1 MTGAKNTNSFPLLKE
16 SLDAQAIQHL
26 ADCLSDIH
34 QSFDHTAFIKTA
46 NSGLSKLELKARVY
60 HLIDALH
67 HHLPQDFEQTAQI
80 LCQVKQHQLEA
91 KDPTIRAFTAW
102 PLIDYVAV
110 HGLQHPEVA
119 LNTLAQLTSLFSA
132 EFAIRPFIQQ
142 HYQLTFEHL
151 NNWCDSEDYHL
162 RRLASEGTRPR
173 LPWGQQLPQFI
184 KDPQPI
190 LPLLEKLK
198 ADSEDYVRRSVANNL
213 NDISKDHPQT
223 VLDTCQRWQALP
235 YKETQWVI
243 RHATRTLVKKD
254 VPEVFALLGYTAK
267 PQLEIELTLN
277 SNKLK
282 VGEKLSFQIQLKSTA
297 SQAQKLLI
305 DYAIHFMKANGQQ
318 SAKVFKLKTVTL
330 AKGELLPLEKTHRF
344 IPLSTRRYYPGE
356 HKVEVKING
365 LSFALASFNL
375 DMPMG

>member
-1 MTGAKNTNSFPLLKE
+1 MTGSKNTNSFPLLKE
-16 SLDAQAIQHL
+16 SLNTQTVQQL
-26 ADCLSDIH
+26 ASCLSDIH
-34 QSFDHTAFIKTA
+34 PTFDYTAFNKTA
-46 NSGLSKLELKARVY
+46 KNGLNNLELKARVY

-67 HHLPQDFEQTAQI
+67 QYLPQDFEQTAQI

-110 HGLQHPEVA
+110 HGLQHPETA
-119 LNTLAQLTSLFSA
+119 LKTLAQLTSLFSA

-151 NNWCDSEDYHL
+151 HNWCDSPDFHL
-162 RRLASEGTRPR
+162 RRLVSEGTRPR

-184 KDPQPI
+184 NDPQPI

-223 VLDTCQRWQALP
+223 VLDTCQHWQAQP
-235 YKETQWVI
+235 CKETQWVI

-277 SNKLK
+277 SNTLK
-282 VGEKLSFQIQLKSTA
+282 VGDNLEFHIQLKSTA
-297 SQAQKLLI
+297 QQPQKLLV

-318 SAKVFKLKTVTL
+318 SGKVFKLKTLEL
-330 AKGELLPLEKTHRF
+330 AAKEVITLEKTHRLMA
-344 IPLSTRRYYPGE
+344 LSTRRYYPGE
-356 HKVEVKING
+356 HKVEIKING
-365 LSFALASFNL
+365 LSFGEETFQLNT
-375 DMPMG
+375 

>member
-1 MTGAKNTNSFPLLKE
+1 MTGSKNTNSFPLLKE
-16 SLDAQAIQHL
+16 SLNAQAVQQL
-26 ADCLSDIH
+26 ADCLKEVEPSFNHQAFSKAANHSLSD
-34 QSFDHTAFIKTA
+34 
-46 NSGLSKLELKARVY
+46 LELKARVY

-67 HHLPQDFEQTAQI
+67 RHLPQDFEQTAQI

-102 PLIDYVAV
+102 PLIDYVAA

-151 NNWCDSEDYHL
+151 HDWCDSPDFHL
-162 RRLASEGTRPR
+162 RRLVSEGTRPR

-184 KDPQPI
+184 ENPQPI
-190 LPLLEKLK
+190 LPLLETLK
-198 ADSEDYVRRSVANNL
+198 ADPEDYVRRSVANNL

-223 VLDTCQRWQALP
+223 VLNTCQRWQAQP
-235 YKETQWVI
+235 CKETQWII

-254 VPEVFALLGYTAK
+254 VPEVFSLLGYTAK
-267 PQLEIELTLN
+267 PQLEIELTLS

-282 VGEKLSFQIQLKSTA
+282 VGDNLEFHIQLKSTA
-297 SQAQKLLI
+297 QQPQKLLV

-318 SAKVFKLKTVTL
+318 SAKIFKLKTLEL
-330 AKGELLPLEKTHRF
+330 ASGETVVLEKKHRF
-344 IPLSTRRYYPGE
+344 VPLSTRRYYTGE

-365 LSFALASFNL
+365 LSFAEAAFNL
-375 DMPMG
+375 ETSD